1 MVSPWTRPSPTLST
15 SSLHPLPVPSAL
27 AKQDLKRTTVL
38 ATQSAN
44 RSWHPATGGNFS
56 VRDGDICW
64 VSPSGKHKGMLEWTA
79 FLPVDYATAALVQP
93 CYVKPSDETA
103 LHCAVYRADPN
114 ARAVMHV
121 HPPHTTALVGKDFQ
135 LSNNEMLKAFGLK
148 THETNVIIPSL
159 PNTQDMDRLGQDV
172 QLNLDLKLLV
182 LEGHGVYAWGRN
194 PDEAMFRIEALE
206 FLCQLKSLAPSP

>member
-1 MVSPWTRPSPTLST
+1 MLIPWQKTRPALY
-15 SSLHPLPVPSAL
+15 PLPLPSPL

-56 VRDGDICW
+56 VRDTGDLCW
-64 VSPSGKHKGMLEWTA
+64 VSPSGKHKGMLEWVD
-79 FLPVDYATAALVQP
+79 FLPVDFTKAELVQP
-93 CYVKPSDETA
+93 CYAKPSDETA
-103 LHCAVYRADPN
+103 LHCAVYRADPT

-121 HPPHTTALVGKDFQ
+121 HPPHTTALVGAGFT
-135 LSNNEMLKAFGLK
+135 LSNNEMLKAFGFNTHKLK
-148 THETNVIIPSL
+148 VAIPSL
-159 PNTQDMDRLGQDV
+159 PNTQDMEKLGKDV
-172 QLNLDLKLLV
+172 KLNLELKLLV

-206 FLCQLKSLAPSP
+206 FLCQLRSLSPRP